1 MTRDLLEYLRSEV
14 EPRVDGWEEAG
25 HVPPEALW
33 EVGRRFGLLGMM
45 TPAERGG
52 HPLRWTEI
60 VAVAGVLGRIYRP
73 FGFLLTNALI
83 AGYLASVT
91 DDLQWKRFG
100 LPIVEGRGSSVLA
113 LNEPDSGNDLASLR
127 TVAEGCDEGYRL
139 TGTKTYIPN
148 ADQVDFLLV
157 AARETPD
164 AAPWIFAVDP
174 RTSRCEVR
182 RLGPT
187 MALRGVHLCE
197 IELDGC
203 LVAADD
209 RIGKMGDLWPH
220 LARSRLLTSGLAL
233 GCATEA
239 LELAIDYTART
250 RRFGK
255 PLNRQGAVQQSLA
268 EMGIGVETGRIY
280 LDHAASLVDAGE
292 RASLQISTAKVYL
305 TDLAMRVST
314 SATQL
319 LGGWGYL
326 ASGKVERL
334 MREAKLNQIVD
345 GANEIHRTLVS
356 REMSERY
363 EERKGK

>member
-1 MTRDLLEYLRSEV
+1 MTGELLDHLRSEV

-45 TPAERGG
+45 TPPERGG
-52 HPLRWTEI
+52 HPRPWTEI
-60 VAVAGVLGRIYRP
+60 VEVAATLGRVYRP

-83 AGYLASVT
+83 AGYLAAVS
-91 DDLQWKRFG
+91 DDLQWKKLG
-100 LPIVEGRGSSVLA
+100 LPIVEGRAASVLA
-113 LNEPDSGNDLASLR
+113 LNEPDSGNDLAALR
-127 TVAEGCDEGYRL
+127 TVAEESDEGYRL

-157 AARETPD
+157 AAR
-164 AAPWIFAVDP
+164 AAPEAAPSMFAVDP
-174 RTSRCEVR
+174 GSSGCRVR

-197 IELDGC
+197 IELDAC
-203 LVAADD
+203 LVSADD
-209 RIGKMGDLWPH
+209 RVGEMKGLWPH

-239 LELAIDYTART
+239 LELAVAHTART
-250 RRFGK
+250 HRFGK
-255 PLNRQGAVQQSLA
+255 PLNRQGSVQQSLA
-268 EMGIGVETGRIY
+268 EMGVAVETGRVY
-280 LDHAASLVDAGE
+280 LEHAASLVDAGE
-292 RASLQISTAKVYL
+292 RASLPISTAKVYIS
-305 TDLAMRVST
+305 DLAMSVTT
-314 SATQL
+314 SAVQL
-319 LGGWGYL
+319 LGGGGYL

-345 GANEIHRTLVS
+345 GANEIHRTLIA
-356 REMSERY
+356 RELSDRY
-363 EERKGK
+363 GEEE

>member
-1 MTRDLLEYLRSEV
+1 MTRGLLDHLRSEV
-14 EPRVDGWEEAG
+14 EPRVAGWEEAG
-25 HVPPEALW
+25 HAPPEALW

-52 HPLRWTEI
+52 HPRPWTEI
-60 VAVAGVLGRIYRP
+60 VEVAATLGRIYRP

-83 AGYLASVT
+83 AGYLAAVT
-91 DDLQWKRFG
+91 DDLGWKRLG
-100 LPIVEGRGSSVLA
+100 LPVVEGRAASVLA
-113 LNEPDSGNDLASLR
+113 LNEPNTGNDLAALE
-127 TVAEGCDEGYRL
+127 TVAEECDEGYRL
-139 TGTKTYIPN
+139 TGAKTYIPN

-157 AARETPD
+157 AAREAPD
-164 AAPWIFAVDP
+164 AAPSMFAVDP
-174 RTSRCEVR
+174 GASGCEVR

-203 LVAADD
+203 LVSSDD
-209 RIGKMGDLWPH
+209 RVGDLKGLWPH

-233 GCATEA
+233 GCAAEA
-239 LELAIDYTART
+239 LELAVAHTART

-255 PLNRQGAVQQSLA
+255 PLDRQGAVQQSLG
-268 EMGIGVETGRIY
+268 EMGIGVETGRAY
-280 LDHAASLVDAGE
+280 LEHVASLVDAGE
-292 RASLQISTAKVYL
+292 RSSLQISTAKVYI
-305 TDLAMRVST
+305 TDLAMAVTT

-319 LGGWGYL
+319 MGAWGYL

-345 GANEIHRTLVS
+345 GANEIHRTLIAKELS
-356 REMSERY
+356 DRY
-363 EERKGK
+363 GERKGK